1 MEWPEA
7 IAALGGEP
15 SAAGWARLEAR
26 YGEPHR
32 RYHTLDH
39 AAAVARD
46 SAWLADV
53 LDLGETSRALVAV
66 AAWTHDVVYDAKP
79 GEDERASAAWAR
91 EALKQ
96 AKTGEAHIERVTDL
110 ILATTKH
117 DAPPED
123 ALATAL
129 LDADLAILGAPPE
142 LYATYARGVRE
153 EYAKYPD
160 DIWREGRVAVL
171 EGLLSRTLYRSEA
184 ARTRWASTATANLS
198 AELTHWLRARSDHR

>member
-1 MEWPEA
+1 MKWADA
-7 IAALGGEP
+7 IAVLGGAP
-15 SAAGWARLEAR
+15 DAWPRLEAR

-46 SAWLADV
+46 SAWLAA
-53 LDLGETSRALVAV
+53 DLGETDRAIVAV

-91 EALKQ
+91 EALE
-96 AKTGEAHIERVTDL
+96 GVREEHVERVEGL
-110 ILATTKH
+110 VLATIKH
-117 DAPPED
+117 DAPAGD

-129 LDADLAILGAPPE
+129 LDADLAVLGAPE
-142 LYATYARGVRE
+142 AKYAGYAKAVRE

-160 DIWREGRVAVL
+160 DVWREGRIAVL
-171 EGLLSRTLYRSEA
+171 EGMLSRTLYRSEA
-184 ARTRWASTATANLS
+184 ARTRWASAAAKNLA
-198 AELTHWLRARSDHR
+198 AELTHWRREQPDHR